1 MSEINSAQGSLTMI
15 GLNTANPSVYFNGEQ
30 VPGVLSI
37 NVVNNQDIRQVVLK
51 LEEDPMVIGLQQAGI
66 TIRR

>member
-1 MSEINSAQGSLTMI
+1 ML
-15 GLNTANPSVYFNGEQ
+15 GLNTLTPSVFFNGEK

-37 NVVNNQDIRQVVLK
+37 NVVNNQEVSQVVLK
-51 LEEDPMVIGLQQAGI
+51 VQEDPLITGLQQAGV